1 MDEPYFGLKCW
12 PFPTSP
18 DVGSYYPSTSHETA
32 LARLQTGLKHGEGIV
47 LLVGEP
53 GFGKTL
59 LAQALA
65 ERLEEDRQVAFLT
78 NGHVGT
84 RAGLLQA
91 ILFELSL
98 PYQGMTEQEMRLAL
112 TEHLLK
118 AFADGRPTL
127 LIVDEA
133 HLLAPELLE
142 ELRLLGN
149 LDARHGKAMQIA
161 LVAQP
166 AILASLREPELASLR
181 QRLVVRSVLHGMEE
195 VESADYICHHLRLAA
210 GRESTHFTGE
220 SLELIAR
227 ATQGVPR
234 LINQLA
240 HQALL
245 LAAETQTEQVDV
257 EIVIEVL
264 HSLGW
269 TLPPQ
274 GSAPD
279 DNQHATTAE
288 VYSFE
293 NAMQPAS
300 EVEGVVGYRGV
311 SFAARTGSTV
321 DG

>member
-18 DVGSYYPSTSHETA
+18 DVGSYYPSTSHENA
-32 LARLQTGLKHGEGIV
+32 LARLQAGIKQGEGIV

-59 LAQALA
+59 LGQALA

-78 NGHVGT
+78 NSHVGT

-98 PYQGMTEQEMRLAL
+98 PYQGMSEQEMRLAL
-112 TEHLLK
+112 TEHLLR
-118 AFADGRPTL
+118 AFADGRRTL

-133 HLLAPELLE
+133 HLLAPDLLE

-149 LDARHGKAMQIA
+149 LDARHGKAMQIV
-161 LVAQP
+161 LIAQP
-166 AILASLREPELASLR
+166 AILTLLREPELASLR
-181 QRLVVRSVLHGMEE
+181 QRLVVRSVLNPLEE
-195 VESADYICHHLRLAA
+195 VESADYVCHQVRRAS
-210 GRESTHFTGE
+210 GKESALFSGE

-245 LAAETQTEQVDV
+245 LAAQTETEQVDV

-264 HSLGW
+264 NSLGW

-274 GSAPD
+274 ELASD
-279 DNQHATTAE
+279 DAQNAAE

-293 NAMQPAS
+293 NAIQPAS
-300 EVEGVVGYRGV
+300 AVEGVPGYRGV
-311 SFAARTGSTV
+311 SFAARTAGSV